1 MKSRKSKF
9 LSAFVAA
16 FLFLTLVPVFSSA
29 ADSVTDER
37 FAPSGP
43 DVSGAGGYTGV
54 HFDDGRYIAHGPSF
68 LGAISRLGAYTDC
81 ESLEDPKCSD
91 TFYYNWRAYLSPC
104 VTATDFDC
112 VESLS
117 AIKEDGSK
125 IAGVLSR
132 KYPTSFK
139 TSYKGDP
146 SVNLP
151 SGGEPSLW
159 HFDGITHSGGTE
171 FFLAPNYDSYNWY
184 LKKGSEQT
192 RLQVGLYPVS
202 IETGTNF
209 HPDVTSGAG
218 GLVGGDHTCVF
229 SIEGSCLRKESFP
242 ANIGYEVK
250 LRLKTPVLGWI
261 HARLRLP
268 TVSMIKNAQ
277 GTTDLTISALPVLV
291 PVTYAWAKNTELP
304 SDLNQYLDSKN
315 VGGSFYFGTP
325 GGKRSEVA
333 VLRDANSEYDE
344 ESFKE
349 FSLWLPVIK
358 ERAAAVK
365 STWSFRTLGG
375 YLARVS
381 GTGACYSKDSQL
393 GGIVTTNATVYISS
407 PPTFNP
413 TDQSLDY
420 KVASPHFDKTGTI
433 ELKGNY
439 DLAIR
444 SDVARCLYGYT
455 NAPVSATISVVS
467 ANGTNQVATTVVS
480 EKNGWLY
487 LSANNFTYSSPTLKV
502 KLIQDASTP
511 VVTPTPTPTPTA
523 TIKPVPIQKTIV
535 CVKGKI
541 TKKIKA
547 ISPKCPSGYKKK

>member
-9 LSAFVAA
+9 LSAFVAV
-16 FLFLTLVPVFSSA
+16 FLFLTLVPAFSSA
-29 ADSVTDER
+29 VEPVTDES

-43 DVSGAGGYTGV
+43 PVSGVGGYTGI
-54 HFDDGRYIAHGPSF
+54 HFEDGLHISRGPSF
-68 LGAISRLGAYTDC
+68 LGAISPLGAYTDC
-81 ESLEDPKCSD
+81 ESLQDPKCSD

-132 KYPTSFK
+132 KFPTSFK
-139 TSYKGDP
+139 TTYKG
-146 SVNLP
+146 STTVNLP

-184 LKKGSEQT
+184 VKSGSEQT
-192 RLQVGLYPVS
+192 RLQVALFPIS
-202 IETGTNF
+202 IVYDPGYKQAITN
-209 HPDVTSGAG
+209 GAG
-218 GLVGGDHTCVF
+218 GLLYSDSKCVF
-229 SIEGSCLRKESFP
+229 TDEGACLRRNAFP

-250 LRLKTPVLGWI
+250 LRLKTPVNGWI
-261 HARLRLP
+261 HARMQSP
-268 TVSMIKNAQ
+268 SVSMIKNAD
-277 GTTDLTISALPVLV
+277 GNTELTISASPVLV
-291 PVTYAWAKNTELP
+291 PVAYAWAKNTDLP
-304 SDLNQYLDSKN
+304 ANLNQFLDSKS
-315 VGGSFYFGTP
+315 VGGSFYFGP
-325 GGKRSEVA
+325 VGGSRNQVA
-333 VLRDANSEYDE
+333 VLRDANSEYNE

-349 FSLWLPVIK
+349 FSLWQSVINDK
-358 ERAAAVK
+358 AAAIK

-375 YLARVS
+375 YAVKNT
-381 GTGACYSKDSQL
+381 GTCFSKDKELS
-393 GGIVTTNATVYISS
+393 GIVTTNATVYISS

-413 TDQSLDY
+413 TDQTLDY
-420 KVASPHFDKTGTI
+420 KVASPHFDKTGAV

-467 ANGTNQVATTVVS
+467 ADGTNQIATTVVN

-487 LSANNFTYSSPTLKV
+487 LSANNFGYSAPTLKV
-502 KLIQDASTP
+502 KLIQDAPTP
-511 VVTPTPTPTPTA
+511 VVTPTPTPTRTA

-535 CVKGKI
+535 CVKGKT

>member
-1 MKSRKSKF
+1 VKNRKSKII
-9 LSAFVAA
+9 AA
-16 FLFLTLVPVFSSA
+16 LAAIFLFLTIVPTISSA
-29 ADSVTDER
+29 ADPVTDER

-43 DVSGAGGYTGV
+43 PVSGVAGYTGV
-54 HFDDGRYIAHGPSF
+54 HFEDGLHISRGPSF
-68 LGAISRLGAYTDC
+68 LGSISPAGKYSDC
-81 ESLEDPKCSD
+81 ESLQDPKCAD
-91 TFYYNWRAYLSPC
+91 TQYFHWRAYLSPC
-104 VTATDFDC
+104 LTATDFDC
-112 VESLS
+112 IESLA

-132 KYPTSFK
+132 KFPTSFK

-159 HFDGITHSGGTE
+159 HFDGITHTGGTE

-184 LKKGSEQT
+184 QKSGSDQT

-202 IETGTNF
+202 IQPGANYRPQVTN
-209 HPDVTSGAG
+209 GAA
-218 GLVGGDHTCVF
+218 GLIGGDSTCVF
-229 SIEGSCLRKESFP
+229 VEEGNCLRRESFP
-242 ANIGYEVK
+242 SNIGYEVK

-261 HARLRLP
+261 HARMRSP
-268 TVSMIKNAQ
+268 NVSMIKNVE
-277 GTTDLTISALPVLV
+277 GNTELTISASPVLV
-291 PVTYAWAKNTELP
+291 PVTYAWAKN
-304 SDLNQYLDSKN
+304 SDLPASLNEFLDSTN
-315 VGGSFYFGTP
+315 VGGSFYFGNFGAT
-325 GGKRSEVA
+325 RNEVS
-333 VLRDANSEYDE
+333 VLRNANSEYDE
-344 ESFKE
+344 QSFKE
-349 FSLWLPVIK
+349 FALWLPVINDK
-358 ERAAAVK
+358 AAAVK

-375 YLARVS
+375 YAARNTGTCFSKEKELS
-381 GTGACYSKDSQL
+381 GV
-393 GGIVTTNATVYISS
+393 VTTNATVYVSS
-407 PPTFNP
+407 PPTFN
-413 TDQSLDY
+413 TVDQTLDY
-420 KVASPHFDKTGTI
+420 KVASPHFDKDGTT

-455 NAPVSATISVVS
+455 SAPISATISVVS
-467 ANGTNQVATTVVS
+467 ASGTNQIATTVVN

-487 LSANNFTYSSPTLKV
+487 LSANNFGYSAPTLKV
-502 KLIQDASTP
+502 KLIQDAPTP

-535 CVKGKI
+535 CVKGKT